1 MAATTMKQW
10 IIDHPDK
17 GMRGMSLTEVPLP
30 MVGLHEVL
38 VKFQA
43 AALNYRDCAIAKGTF
58 PFAHKYPIVPV
69 SDGAGVVVEVGSQV
83 REFKKGDTVI
93 TVFNQG
99 HQYGD
104 IDPYAASTGVGGT
117 IDGVFRQYGVYN
129 ESGLVKA
136 PKNLS
141 ALESST
147 LPGAA
152 LTSWNA
158 LYGLRPIK
166 AGQCVLVQGTGGVSM
181 FGLQLAK
188 AAGAMVI
195 ATTSSDE
202 KAKKLK
208 KLGAD
213 HVINYRTTPNWGEL
227 ARQLTP
233 DQAGVDCIMDI
244 GGTDTLEQSFK
255 CIKMEGIINLIG
267 FLGASDKPQPG
278 LMEALNH
285 ICTARGIYVGSR
297 AMLKDMVQA
306 FEANDI
312 HPVLDPEVF
321 NLEQGR
327 EAFEYLPRCP
337 MGMLSRSRKDVSNN
351 FV

>member
-1 MAATTMKQW
+1 MKQW
-10 IIDHPDK
+10 VIEHPDK
-17 GMRGMSLTEVPLP
+17 EMKGMKLAEVPLP
-30 MVGLHEVL
+30 QVGGRGVL

-69 SDGAGVVVEVGSQV
+69 SDGTGVVVQVGPEV
-83 REFKKGDTVI
+83 REFKEGDIVMTI
-93 TVFNQG
+93 FNQG

-117 IDGVFRQYGVYN
+117 IDGVLRQYGVYD

-136 PKNLS
+136 PRNLS

-158 LYGLRPIK
+158 LYGLRPVK
-166 AGQCVLVQGTGGVSM
+166 AGQYVLVQGTGGVSV

-188 AAGAMVI
+188 AAGATVI
-195 ATTSSDE
+195 ATTSSEE
-202 KAKKLK
+202 KVKILK
-208 KLGAD
+208 QLGAD
-213 HVINYRTTPNWGEL
+213 HVLNYRSNPNWGEL
-227 ARQLTP
+227 ARQLTA
-233 DQAGVDCIMDI
+233 DQQGVDYIIDI
-244 GGTDTLEQSFK
+244 GGTDTLEQSLK
-255 CIKMEGIINLIG
+255 CIKMDGIINLVG

-278 LMEALNH
+278 LLEALSH
-285 ICTARGIYVGSR
+285 VCTVRGIYVGSR
-297 AMLKDMVQA
+297 AMLKDMVRA

-312 HPVLDPEVF
+312 HPVVDEKAF
-321 NLEQGR
+321 TLEQGK
-327 EAFEYLPRCP
+327 EAFEYLAAQRHI
-337 MGMLSRSRKDVSNN
+337 GKVVVQIN
-351 FV
+351 